1 MKYRRMSIEQLFKA
15 YQFENDRINKEDA
28 IITKEAIVKEV
39 CRRVEASFRFLED
52 AKSEDEALKIAKQFI
67 ISFNS

>member
-1 MKYRRMSIEQLFKA
+1 MKYRKMSIEQLFKA

-39 CRRVEASFRFLED
+39 CRRVEASFRFLEEQSQ
-52 AKSEDEALKIAKQFI
+52 KMKH
-67 ISFNS
+67 